1 MATHFEIERLKF
13 SANEKYDK
21 IQKCKN
27 QKKKQI
33 ANANF
38 YHHLG
43 NFFFF
48 FYISCVHVLKR
59 GRSDLW
65 ALKLD

>member
-21 IQKCKN
+21 MQK
-27 QKKKQI
+27 QKKTCK
-33 ANANF
+33 F
-38 YHHLG
+38 LPSSLK
-43 NFFFF
+43 FFFF
-48 FYISCVHVLKR
+48 FYISRVHVLKR